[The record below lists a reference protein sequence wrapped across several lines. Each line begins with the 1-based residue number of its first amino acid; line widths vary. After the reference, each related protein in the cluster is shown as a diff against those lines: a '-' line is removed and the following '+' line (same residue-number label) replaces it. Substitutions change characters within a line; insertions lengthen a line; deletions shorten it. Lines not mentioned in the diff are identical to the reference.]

1 MVNAEEIFE
10 ISMALA
16 DTLSGTGAADCPEN
30 REYRARALPILRSLI
45 SELMP
50 YAGTGDDLP
59 EDFSSAVEL
68 EPGPAREILPYGLA
82 AALIMPEDPENGV
95 RFQRRY
101 ELLKAG
107 ICRGRAQGSGD
118 TEDVYGGFAHN
129 GFGRW

>member
-16 DTLSGTGAADCPEN
+16 DSLSVSGTADCPEN
-30 REYRARALPILRSLI
+30 REYRSRALPILRSLI

-50 YAGTGDDLP
+50 YAGTGSELP
-59 EDFSSAVEL
+59 EDFGSAVEL
-68 EPGPAREILPYGLA
+68 EPGPAREILPYGLT
-82 AALIMPEDPENGV
+82 AALITPEDPENGL

-101 ELLKAG
+101 EMLKAG
-107 ICRGRAQGSGD
+107 ICRGRAEGSSEI
-118 TEDVYGGFAHN
+118 EDVYGGFAHN